1 MDVRE
6 LGPAL
11 LSLGQLFDEANRV
24 LNADRAKVSLHV
36 KAHTAG
42 SFEVLL
48 TLSQSFPAQI
58 ADFLTGEAVASVL
71 NLVGLVA
78 IGESGRRGLL
88 WLIRRLKGRKP
99 SKVKDLGNG
108 FVRLEI
114 DGETLEVPL
123 DLLRLYQDLAVRT
136 AVAKVLK
143 PLEHEGIANFSIRGI
158 AGEAEVVEKSDLPYF
173 AQPELEDEKILEA
186 EHRAAYSIISL
197 AFKDDNKWRLY
208 DGNTTISVSIRDE
221 DFVERVNRNLVSF
234 SKNDVLVCMVRT
246 TQWRTEAGLK
256 TEYEVLKVLEHR
268 PAFKQMSLFDI
279 PKIEENTNGST

>member
-24 LNADRAKVSLHV
+24 LNADKAKVSLHV

-256 TEYEVLKVLEHR
+256 TEYELLKVLEHR